1 MAGDSLCHHGS
12 VMLALEGRDL
22 GRVNAGMV
30 LGESVESAN
39 TAVTD
44 HAPPPVPLQS
54 SVRTRDNG
62 GTWWKARNSI
72 VLLSFLGLA
81 LTYMVRVCL
90 SIAIVSMVTRNETA
104 NASQLSD
111 TCPEPSNG
119 PSDAVVVGEFDWS
132 DGTVSLMLG
141 AFFYGYTATNFVG
154 GRAAEYFGARLT
166 FGLGVVVPSV
176 LSLLSP
182 LCINISEHLFI
193 ALRVLEGM
201 TQGVVFPSVHLL
213 IAAWIPPKDKAKHAS
228 MILSG
233 VQVGTVIGM
242 SFGGW
247 LCNTT
252 FLGGW
257 PAVFYVFGSL
267 GVLWGIPWFLLA
279 HNLPEHHPRIS
290 PSELEYIQTNRH
302 YVKRDKAVAIPWK
315 DIATSKPFWAI
326 MAASF
331 CYNFSFYTLLTELPT
346 FFHNILHFDMNKN
359 AVGSS
364 LPYILQGLTC
374 VGWGFFADLLLRK
387 RLLTVNGIRKLST
400 SIALYSSAACLVA
413 MMWVDCNAVVAVVV
427 MCLAVGFM
435 GPINSGSSLAEQDI
449 APNLAGSLKG
459 LTNTLGSATGFLA
472 PAITGAIVN
481 NNQTVSAWSTVFLIS
496 ATFNLVFCT
505 VFLIFGTDRVQ
516 EWNNPKPGKVR
527 KQGSFISGSVGILTT
542 HSTNHNA

>member
-1 MAGDSLCHHGS
+1 
-12 VMLALEGRDL
+12 
-22 GRVNAGMV
+22 
-30 LGESVESAN
+30 
-39 TAVTD
+39 
-44 HAPPPVPLQS
+44 
-54 SVRTRDNG
+54 
-62 GTWWKARNSI
+62 
-72 VLLSFLGLA
+72 
-81 LTYMVRVCL
+81 
-90 SIAIVSMVTRNETA
+90 
-104 NASQLSD
+104 
-111 TCPEPSNG
+111 
-119 PSDAVVVGEFDWS
+119 
-132 DGTVSLMLG
+132 MLG

-302 YVKRDKAVAIPWK
+302 YVKRDK
-315 DIATSKPFWAI
+315 
-326 MAASF
+326 
-331 CYNFSFYTLLTELPT
+331 
-346 FFHNILHFDMNKN
+346 N

-527 KQGSFISGSVGILTT
+527 EEPPFYPSLDLQTRREVG
-542 HSTNHNA
+542 